1 LYGRQVSLIVLLVV
15 TRCLLWYSMPAL
27 VQSMRCVMNDFGCAA
42 CSSAAL
48 LYPKILEDDQPVACA
63 GCGAFVLTYG
73 ELKRRA
79 ERAASSN
86 PRRFPVS
93 GC

>member
-1 LYGRQVSLIVLLVV
+1 
-15 TRCLLWYSMPAL
+15 MK
-27 VQSMRCVMNDFGCAA
+27 DFGCPA

-48 LYPKILEDDQPVACA
+48 VYPKTLDDDQPVACA
-63 GCGAFVLTYG
+63 GCGAFISTYG

-79 ERAASSN
+79 ERVRSSTST
-86 PRRFPVS
+86 RAPVS